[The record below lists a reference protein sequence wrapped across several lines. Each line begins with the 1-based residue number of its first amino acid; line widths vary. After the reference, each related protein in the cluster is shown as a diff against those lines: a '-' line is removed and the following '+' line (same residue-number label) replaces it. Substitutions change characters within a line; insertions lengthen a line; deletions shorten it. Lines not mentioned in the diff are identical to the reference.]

1 MVVLRRGEDHCCR
14 RVHLGSLTV
23 NGGGPARD
31 HPRYVSA
38 VIVGEKLSNS
48 FSPAKPT
55 CPSTWGFR
63 ASRLVKY
70 AAMRFF
76 NDWISPTTTRV
87 G

>member
-1 MVVLRRGEDHCCR
+1 
-14 RVHLGSLTV
+14 V

-48 FSPAKPT
+48 FSPAKAARPAARGT
-55 CPSTWGFR
+55 SAP
-63 ASRLVKY
+63 RLVKY
-70 AAMRFF
+70 AAKRFF